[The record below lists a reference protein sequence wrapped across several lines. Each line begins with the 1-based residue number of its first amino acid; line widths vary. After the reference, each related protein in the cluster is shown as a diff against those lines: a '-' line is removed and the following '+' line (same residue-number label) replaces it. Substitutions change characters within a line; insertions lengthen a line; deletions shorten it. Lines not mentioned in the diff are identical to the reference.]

1 MSNQYEKL
9 HIDDEALSRILQTV
23 ENADLDAY
31 RDRPE
36 FLQKERPELAEVG
49 DPGEKKTRVGSSG
62 GPGYRK
68 NMSRMLINGFTIA
81 AAAALTLLI
90 AVPLVRINSGNPHSS
105 QDAKVQTSG
114 NTNMQ
119 TAGDTKIPTPGDAK
133 IPASGDAEMPTS
145 GDAEAPTI
153 GDAAMPAAGEENSP
167 DNDTAPAGEYAE
179 DNGAEPSLERATS
192 ISSDL
197 VVAAFRN
204 YYDGTFTVE
213 LNEVTPETVSVTV
226 SGNAENSVDRTLTV
240 TVDLATG
247 ETVTVDETG
256 SQIETG
262 IISEDGIYSAYR

>member
-179 DNGAEPSLERATS
+179 EWCRAFS
-192 ISSDL
+192 
-197 VVAAFRN
+197 
-204 YYDGTFTVE
+204 GTGDIDFF
-213 LNEVTPETVSVTV
+213 
-226 SGNAENSVDRTLTV
+226 
-240 TVDLATG
+240 
-247 ETVTVDETG
+247 
-256 SQIETG
+256 
-262 IISEDGIYSAYR
+262 

>member
-90 AVPLVRINSGNPHSS
+90 AVPLIRINSGNPHTS

-114 NTNMQ
+114 NTTVQ
-119 TAGDTKIPTPGDAK
+119 PAGDTKIPTPGDAEM
-133 IPASGDAEMPTS
+133 PASGDAET
-145 GDAEAPTI
+145 PTI

-179 DNGAEPSLERATS
+179 DNGAEPSLERATP

-213 LNEVTPETVSVTV
+213 LNEVTPETVSVTI

-262 IISEDGIYSAYR
+262 IISEDGIYTAYP

>member
-90 AVPLVRINSGNPHSS
+90 AVPLVRINSGNPHTS

-114 NTNMQ
+114 NTTVQ
-119 TAGDTKIPTPGDAK
+119 PAGDTKIPTPGDAEM
-133 IPASGDAEMPTS
+133 PASGDAET
-145 GDAEAPTI
+145 PTI
-153 GDAAMPAAGEENSP
+153 GDAAMPAAGEENNP

-179 DNGAEPSLERATS
+179 ENGAEPSLERATS

-213 LNEVTPETVSVTV
+213 LNEVTPETVSVTI

-262 IISEDGIYSAYR
+262 IISEDGIYTAYR

>member
-62 GPGYRK
+62 RPGYRK

-90 AVPLVRINSGNPHSS
+90 AVPLIRINSGNPHTS

-114 NTNMQ
+114 NTTVQ
-119 TAGDTKIPTPGDAK
+119 PAGDTKIPTPGDAEM
-133 IPASGDAEMPTS
+133 PASGDAET
-145 GDAEAPTI
+145 PTI

-179 DNGAEPSLERATS
+179 DNGAEPSLERATP

-213 LNEVTPETVSVTV
+213 LNEVTPETVSVTI

-262 IISEDGIYSAYR
+262 IISEDGIYTAYP

>member
-62 GPGYRK
+62 GSGYRK

-119 TAGDTKIPTPGDAK
+119 TAGATKIPTPGDAK
-133 IPASGDAEMPTS
+133 IPASGDAET
-145 GDAEAPTI
+145 PTI

-179 DNGAEPSLERATS
+179 DNGAEPSLERTTP

-213 LNEVTPETVSVTV
+213 LNEVTPETVSVTI

-262 IISEDGIYSAYR
+262 IISEDGIYTAYP

>member
-62 GPGYRK
+62 GSGYRK

-90 AVPLVRINSGNPHSS
+90 AVPLIRINSGNPHTS

-119 TAGDTKIPTPGDAK
+119 TAGDTKIPTP
-133 IPASGDAEMPTS
+133 

-179 DNGAEPSLERATS
+179 DNGAEPSLERTTP

-262 IISEDGIYSAYR
+262 IISEDGIYTAYP

>member
-105 QDAKVQTSG
+105 QDAKVQTAG

-119 TAGDTKIPTPGDAK
+119 TAGDTKIPTPGDAEM
-133 IPASGDAEMPTS
+133 PASGDAET
-145 GDAEAPTI
+145 PTI

-179 DNGAEPSLERATS
+179 DKGAEPSLERATP

-262 IISEDGIYSAYR
+262 IISEDGIYTAYR

>member
-105 QDAKVQTSG
+105 QDAKVQTAG

-119 TAGDTKIPTPGDAK
+119 TAGDTKIPTPGDAEM
-133 IPASGDAEMPTS
+133 PASGDAET
-145 GDAEAPTI
+145 PTI

-179 DNGAEPSLERATS
+179 DNGAEPSLERATP

-213 LNEVTPETVSVTV
+213 LNEVTPETVSVTI

-262 IISEDGIYSAYR
+262 IISEDGIYTAYR

>member
-105 QDAKVQTSG
+105 QDAKVQTAG

-119 TAGDTKIPTPGDAK
+119 TAGDTKIPTPGDAEM
-133 IPASGDAEMPTS
+133 PASGDAET
-145 GDAEAPTI
+145 PTI

-167 DNDTAPAGEYAE
+167 DNDTAPAGESAE
-179 DNGAEPSLERATS
+179 ENGAEPSLERATS

-262 IISEDGIYSAYR
+262 IISEDGIYTAYR

>member
-62 GPGYRK
+62 RPGYRK

-90 AVPLVRINSGNPHSS
+90 AVPLVRINSGNPHTS

-114 NTNMQ
+114 NTTVQ
-119 TAGDTKIPTPGDAK
+119 PAGDTKIPTPGDAEM
-133 IPASGDAEMPTS
+133 PASGDAET
-145 GDAEAPTI
+145 PTI

-179 DNGAEPSLERATS
+179 DNGAEPSLERATP

-213 LNEVTPETVSVTV
+213 LNEVTPETVSVTI

-262 IISEDGIYSAYR
+262 IISEDGIYTAYP

>member
-1 MSNQYEKL
+1 
-9 HIDDEALSRILQTV
+9 
-23 ENADLDAY
+23 
-31 RDRPE
+31 
-36 FLQKERPELAEVG
+36 
-49 DPGEKKTRVGSSG
+49 
-62 GPGYRK
+62 
-68 NMSRMLINGFTIA
+68 
-81 AAAALTLLI
+81 
-90 AVPLVRINSGNPHSS
+90 
-105 QDAKVQTSG
+105 
-114 NTNMQ
+114 
-119 TAGDTKIPTPGDAK
+119 
-133 IPASGDAEMPTS
+133 MPTS

-179 DNGAEPSLERATS
+179 ENGAEPSLERATS

-262 IISEDGIYSAYR
+262 IISEDGIYTAYP

>member
-90 AVPLVRINSGNPHSS
+90 AVPLIRINSENPHTS

-114 NTNMQ
+114 NTTVQ
-119 TAGDTKIPTPGDAK
+119 PAGDTKIPTPGDAEM
-133 IPASGDAEMPTS
+133 PASGDAET
-145 GDAEAPTI
+145 PTI

-179 DNGAEPSLERATS
+179 DNGAEPSLERATP

-262 IISEDGIYSAYR
+262 IISEDGIYTAYR

>member
-62 GPGYRK
+62 RPGYRK

-119 TAGDTKIPTPGDAK
+119 TAGDTKIPTPGDA
-133 IPASGDAEMPTS
+133 
-145 GDAEAPTI
+145 EAPTI

-179 DNGAEPSLERATS
+179 ENGAEPSLERATS

-262 IISEDGIYSAYR
+262 IISEDGIYTAYP